1 MLAILIIITLKTKSA
16 ITTKA
21 LKLLRQPFTLVTI
34 ITSTTRGS
42 TIRGGEVNKSRY
54 NI

>member
-1 MLAILIIITLKTKSA
+1 MLANLIIIILKTKSA
-16 ITTKA
+16 TIIRA
-21 LKLLRQPFTLVTI
+21 LRLLRQPSTLVTI

-42 TIRGGEVNKSRY
+42 TIKDSKVNKSRY